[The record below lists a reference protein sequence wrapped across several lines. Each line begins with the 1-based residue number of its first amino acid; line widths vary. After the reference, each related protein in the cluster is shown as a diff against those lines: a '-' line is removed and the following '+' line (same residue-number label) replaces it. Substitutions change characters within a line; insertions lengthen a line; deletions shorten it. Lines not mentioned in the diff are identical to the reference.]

1 MDRLDELAIF
11 VAVVDEG
18 GMAAAGRKL
27 HRSGPAVTRALAA
40 LEDSVGARLVERTTR
55 RLAPTELGLAFAA
68 RARALLADYDDAT
81 GSASNQPLRG
91 LLRVT
96 APSQFGRR
104 YVARLV
110 DSFLDAFPAMQVELV
125 LNDRNLDLIEE
136 GIDIG
141 VRIGELPDSS
151 LIARKVGQVSR
162 VLVASPAYLAAR
174 GTPRRPKDLNGH
186 DTIFSAI
193 FSGPREWRFHG
204 LGGGGRESVVR
215 LSPRLTVN
223 DIEAQLLAARGG
235 RGIARLLS
243 YQVADDLAAGALIR
257 IMRDWES
264 PPVPVQL
271 VASGGRHMAP
281 KVRAFL
287 DHAAEAL
294 LALPVIHQ

>member
-1 MDRLDELAIF
+1 MSEAKAINKTSEK
-11 VAVVDEG
+11 AG
-18 GMAAAGRKL
+18 GG
-27 HRSGPAVTRALAA
+27 
-40 LEDSVGARLVERTTR
+40 
-55 RLAPTELGLAFAA
+55 F
-68 RARALLADYDDAT
+68 
-81 GSASNQPLRG
+81 NG
-91 LLRVT
+91 LLM
-96 APSQFGRR
+96 
-104 YVARLV
+104 L
-110 DSFLDAFPAMQVELV
+110 L
-125 LNDRNLDLIEE
+125 
-136 GIDIG
+136 IG
-141 VRIGELPDSS
+141 VI
-151 LIARKVGQVSR
+151 
-162 VLVASPAYLAAR
+162 LV
-174 GTPRRPKDLNGH
+174 
-186 DTIFSAI
+186 
-193 FSGPREWRFHG
+193 